1 MAPKKKDVVIP
12 SSLPVPAAGS
22 KNCDSNCPGYGLSA
36 QSAHLGGCLADYDDY
51 GEPDV
56 EGVNDTEDEEEEEP
70 LAKTQKQPTKVVTV
84 VSSPE
89 KTIKKPSRKRA
100 NASVVS
106 DQERAELEELRRLKA
121 EAEIEKR
128 VQEALKL
135 YNIIPG
141 IASAIANYEVPVVA
155 PQPGYPAQTV
165 KERFVPQYDSTV
177 NCFCGHPAYI
187 SPPGTSA
194 KGPHNGFLK
203 CPERR
208 RDKIT
213 NVYVG
218 GCGFFVFK
226 DLLPFYRL
234 HPRCGCNAPYFLDKN
249 KMTAYCKYRKCQ
261 ALPLTV

>member
-51 GEPDV
+51 GEPD
-56 EGVNDTEDEEEEEP
+56 
-70 LAKTQKQPTKVVTV
+70 VTV

-261 ALPLTV
+261 ALPLAV